1 MDLLNIVA
9 TNYFE
14 MAWCFEI
21 LIFSWMW
28 ALCLLQLVLLVL
40 YVVITIFYEPGND
53 WEELLNY
60 FEIVLPY
67 TTLEKWSFLSVII
80 FVMVWRID
88 VQIKTCFLPWRV
100 FKHEYMMCPQ
110 FEGDGCFQLRW
121 QLFFCMR
128 TWQIIQFGGGATVLA
143 HFLFTFIFLR
153 HTKMKNLIWGYL
165 TNHELDPH
173 EICTG
178 NA

>member
-1 MDLLNIVA
+1 MLAAIGSFGVICCHY
-9 TNYFE
+9 YF
-14 MAWCFEI
+14 
-21 LIFSWMW
+21 
-28 ALCLLQLVLLVL
+28 
-40 YVVITIFYEPGND
+40 FYEPGND

-60 FEIVLPY
+60 FETVLPY
-67 TTLEKWSFLSVII
+67 TTLEKWSFLSVMI
-80 FVMVWRID
+80 FVTVWRID

-128 TWQIIQFGGGATVLA
+128 TWQIIQFGGGATMLA
-143 HFLFTFIFLR
+143 VFFIHIHNFDAYGSS
-153 HTKMKNLIWGYL
+153 HKMSNLNWAYL

-173 EICTG
+173 ENCTG

>member
-53 WEELLNY
+53 
-60 FEIVLPY
+60 
-67 TTLEKWSFLSVII
+67 
-80 FVMVWRID
+80 
-88 VQIKTCFLPWRV
+88 
-100 FKHEYMMCPQ
+100 
-110 FEGDGCFQLRW
+110 
-121 QLFFCMR
+121 
-128 TWQIIQFGGGATVLA
+128 
-143 HFLFTFIFLR
+143 
-153 HTKMKNLIWGYL
+153 
-165 TNHELDPH
+165 
-173 EICTG
+173 
-178 NA
+178 